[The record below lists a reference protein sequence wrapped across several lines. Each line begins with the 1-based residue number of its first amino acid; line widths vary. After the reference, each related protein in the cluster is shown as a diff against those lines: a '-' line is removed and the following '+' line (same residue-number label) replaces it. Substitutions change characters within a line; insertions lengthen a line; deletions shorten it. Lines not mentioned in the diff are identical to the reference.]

1 MFDLMTV
8 ATLVDEIPKEPEPV
22 SVMEKLWTAII
33 GVFSKVWEVIN
44 TNMPLVVEFFATYWI
59 FLLPFILVLFFMV
72 FKIFEKLL
80 GAVR

>member
-1 MFDLMTV
+1 MINFMILTGE
-8 ATLVDEIPKEPEPV
+8 LPVDPPV
-22 SVMEKLWTAII
+22 NLMEKLWTAII
-33 GVFSKVWEVIN
+33 GVFAKIWEIIN
-44 TNMPLVVEFFATYWI
+44 VNMPLVVEFFATYWI